1 MSFVVRDFNTPTNH
15 LGDIRINVCNNKIEV
30 ILLNIHE
37 TESAHG
43 QAWMYVRYPPNID
56 IYDTFLAI
64 LNRVT
69 NDIFQEILE
78 KGRADGD
85 FDQNDTVES
94 ITPPY
99 IDLVPI
105 PEEKCSLVQ
114 NLQYIPGWSNCIP
127 FTRESVQ
134 FLEEDNN
141 DYDEPD
147 IGEYVINGEILENG
161 EFIYDKPIRSHDY
174 YQDEDNTESETDSEA
189 DTDSS

>member
-15 LGDIRINVCNNKIEV
+15 LGDIRINVCNNKIDV

-37 TESAHG
+37 TEYGYG
-43 QAWMYVRYPPNID
+43 QAWMYVTYPPNID

-69 NDIFQEILE
+69 HDIFQEILE
-78 KGRADGD
+78 KGRSDGD
-85 FDQNDTVES
+85 FDENDTIES

-99 IDLVPI
+99 TDLVPI

-114 NLQYIPGWSNCIP
+114 NIQYVIGWGNYIP

-134 FLEEDNN
+134 YLEEDNN
-141 DYDEPD
+141 NYDED
-147 IGEYVINGEILENG
+147 NTGEYVINGEILENG

-174 YQDEDNTESETDSEA
+174 RFEEDNKTDSEA